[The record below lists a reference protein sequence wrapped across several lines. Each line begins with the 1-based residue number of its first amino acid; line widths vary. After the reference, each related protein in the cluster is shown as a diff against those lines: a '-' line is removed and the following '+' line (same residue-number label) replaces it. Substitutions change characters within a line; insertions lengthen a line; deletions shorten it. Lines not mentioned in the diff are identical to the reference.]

1 MASAMGLPCKVDP
14 LLVQALRSS
23 KQGELGEEEYQI
35 ACLLMVFVAVSIP
48 KLARNENCYY
58 KPNLDAHAN
67 NSHCLA
73 EAINGIAGAL
83 FTITKGDVVD
93 RLKEFLALLSSG
105 LLRLGDE
112 PNRES
117 VYLLLELIVKHS
129 PFLSM
134 DLLESC
140 FSYCRLSNS
149 YSHCFRANLTE

>member
-14 LLVQALRSS
+14 LLVQALRSN
-23 KQGELGEEEYQI
+23 KGDLGDEEYQI
-35 ACLLMVFVAVSIP
+35 ACLLIVFVAVAIP

-67 NSHCLA
+67 NAHCLA
-73 EAINGIAGAL
+73 EAVNGIAGAL
-83 FTITKGDVVD
+83 FTITKGDVVA

-105 LLRLGDE
+105 LLRMGDE

-117 VYLLLELIVKHS
+117 VYLLLELIVKQS

-149 YSHCFRANLTE
+149 YSHCFRANLNE

>member
-14 LLVQALRSS
+14 VLVQALGGN
-23 KQGELGEEEYQI
+23 KGDHGEEEYQL

-48 KLARNENCYY
+48 KLARNEGCFY

-83 FTITKGDVVD
+83 FSITGQDVVE

-105 LLRLGDE
+105 LLRVGEE

-117 VYLLLELIVKHS
+117 VYLLLEMIVKQS

-149 YSHCFRANLTE
+149 YSHCFRSNLSE